1 MFWRGTSR
9 VFGKYSN
16 LMTSKIESLKEK
28 LKQAL
33 SSTARVISGDTNLKS
48 KKDNNKNLDKFE
60 FIELDNFN
68 SKNDFLKA
76 RAESDT
82 VALKK
87 KFSNNQ
93 IFKRNLPSNSSCKSL
108 YNITEKIRYEALGCK
123 MLKGIE
129 KNIIGNYHQKINLN
143 KKDQIKSKEEVAVIE
158 AFELYMLKNFHKI
171 KLNSSSAKM
180 LSFWEKDFDKSIFT
194 HIEFLKKNLEDQN
207 IYSSHFSKILQEMD
221 IFQSEDNEDRNEE
234 SQDNR
239 QENTTQENEKSDTD
253 DKKDQDQ
260 QKEADTSLDSDYNID
275 EYKLDEQQVDTDSEK
290 QSSEII
296 VKKNLKNL
304 NIEYKIFTTE
314 FDEITKVENL
324 ENADEASKLRKT
336 LDQQLIGFQ
345 DIITK
350 LANKLQR
357 QLLAKQNR
365 SWEFD
370 LEDGLLDSSK
380 LPRII
385 MDPYNSLSFK
395 KEKDLDFKDTVVTLL
410 IDNSGSMRG
419 RPITIAAICADILS
433 RTLERCSVKVEILG
447 FTTKNWKGGQSREL
461 WNKKNKPKTP
471 GRLNDLR
478 HIIYKSGDTHWRQ
491 AKNNLGLMLKEGL
504 LKENIDGEAISWAFN
519 RIKKRKEER
528 KILMVISDGAP
539 VDDSTLSVNSGDFL
553 EKHLKKIVKFIE
565 DKSEIEILAIGIG
578 HDVSRY
584 YNKAIKITD
593 VSELGDVMISQL
605 SSLFEKKSKLH

>member
-1 MFWRGTSR
+1 MNNKTS
-9 VFGKYSN
+9 N
-16 LMTSKIESLKEK
+16 LKEK

-33 SSTARVISGDTNLKS
+33 SSTARAISDDFETKDELDKNKNS
-48 KKDNNKNLDKFE
+48 KKFDLFDIENL
-60 FIELDNFN
+60 N
-68 SKNDFLKA
+68 SKNDFIKA
-76 RAESDT
+76 RAEFDT
-82 VALKK
+82 AALKK
-87 KFSNNQ
+87 KFSNEKIYKKN
-93 IFKRNLPSNSSCKSL
+93 IPSNSSCRSL
-108 YNITEKIRYEALGCK
+108 YSIAEKIRYESLGAK

-129 KNIIGNYHQKINLN
+129 KNLIENYNQIINSKR
-143 KKDQIKSKEEVAVIE
+143 KDQLKTKEDVPIID
-158 AFELYMLKNFHKI
+158 AFELYMLKKFHNI
-171 KLNSSSAKM
+171 KLNTLTDKM
-180 LSFWEKDFDKSIFT
+180 LNFWERDFDKVIEN
-194 HIEFLKKNLEDQN
+194 HINFLKDNLEYQDK
-207 IYSSHFSKILQEMD
+207 YSSKFSEILQKME
-221 IFQSEDNEDRNEE
+221 IFQTDETEE
-234 SQDNR
+234 SKEENQDEGQNKPSNDD
-239 QENTTQENEKSDTD
+239 QESQNE
-253 DKKDQDQ
+253 DKKDQNKDEETQ
-260 QKEADTSLDSDYNID
+260 ASLDSDYDID
-275 EYKLDEQQVDTDSEK
+275 EYKLDEQFVDTDADKENSE
-290 QSSEII
+290 QMLQR
-296 VKKNLKNL
+296 KNINESNL
-304 NIEYKIFTTE
+304 DYKIFTSKY
-314 FDEITKVENL
+314 DEIIKAENL
-324 ENADEASKLRKT
+324 EKAEDALKLRKT

-365 SWEFD
+365 AWEFD
-370 LEDGLLDSSK
+370 LEEGLLDSSK

-447 FTTKNWKGGQSREL
+447 FTTKNWKGGQSREY
-461 WNKKNKPKTP
+461 WNKSSKPKTP

-478 HIIYKSGDTHWRQ
+478 HIIYKSADTHWRQ

-504 LKENIDGEAISWAFN
+504 LKENIDGEAISWAYN

-553 EKHLKKIVKFIE
+553 EKHLKKMVKFIE
-565 DKSEIEILAIGIG
+565 TKTEIEVLAIGIG

-593 VSELGDVMISQL
+593 VNELGDVMISQL
-605 SSLFEKKSKLH
+605 SSLFETKKKLH